1 MDVIKELYEMKETI
15 ANEIGEANK
24 RIRQAGGKLN
34 AGDVDIIDKLAH
46 SMKSLATTCAMLEAE
61 EEGYSG
67 QGYSGQG
74 YSGRYAPMW
83 NPGITY
89 SGRRGYSRDNGNGYS
104 GNYSRNDGRYSRDG
118 RGYSRTGDMSEQLRQ
133 MMDEAPDDMTRNEIR
148 KLMDRME
155 GQR

>member
-1 MDVIKELYEMKETI
+1 MDVIKELYEMKETV
-15 ANEIGEANK
+15 ANAIGDANK
-24 RIRQAGGKLN
+24 RIRQDGGKLN
-34 AGDVDIIDKLAH
+34 AGDLEIIDKLSH

-61 EEGYSG
+61 DE
-67 QGYSGQG
+67 G
-74 YSGRYAPMW
+74 YSGRYAPMY

-89 SGRRGYSRDNGNGYS
+89 SGRRGYSRDGGNGYS
-104 GNYSRNDGRYSRDG
+104 GNYSRNDGRYSREG

-148 KLMDRME
+148 KLMERME